1 MLACVRPSSYLPV
14 RRRIKLAEVGLE
26 FPRENLECCRFAN
39 TIRSN
44 ESEHESC
51 SGRGQP
57 VQLEG
62 VRSISM
68 RRFLVEILRQVDD
81 LYCFER
87 TLLHADTAADTQRLA
102 EEGDFIGGLHFDA
115 QLANL
120 HHRAALLALLSTLLR
135 LASVGI
141 HNGDARE
148 FFFIAVI
155 RIDAFILALLR
166 HECAPPSPSSCSS
179 SSSCSCSCSCG
190 VGCSLWSGL
199 ALEEE
204 GRARPPWSSTRERL

>member
-166 HECAPPSPSSCSS
+166 HECAPLPPPPAPPPAPAPAPVVS
-179 SSSCSCSCSCG
+179 
-190 VGCSLWSGL
+190 VVLSGL
-199 ALEEE
+199 VWLLRRRGAL
-204 GRARPPWSSTRERL
+204 GRLGAPHERL